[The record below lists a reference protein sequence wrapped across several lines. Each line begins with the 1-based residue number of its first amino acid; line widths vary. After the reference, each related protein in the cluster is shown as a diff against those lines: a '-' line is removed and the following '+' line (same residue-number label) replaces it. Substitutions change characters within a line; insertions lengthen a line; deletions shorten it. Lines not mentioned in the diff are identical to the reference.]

1 MRARFSFGRVPGR
14 GAFNLDVIRLHV
26 IVPRTPQSL
35 PPFAFANALLPPCT
49 FHTHPMSGRL
59 ARPLRRNIA
68 FPQCVAFG
76 AALRGGC
83 AAARRSMPMI
93 EPFFFLRQDDL
104 LPQVSMLLPTFSLV
118 SPIPV
123 LFLWA
128 SLRDQAALWS
138 PLRGLHPS
146 GGHPSPLRSLR
157 SLRVPCPAVRCAH
170 RRLRG
175 RRCRA
180 LLRRLGTSSFLHR
193 SLVLR
198 APLVSGCAVAIR
210 PASSA
215 FAVANAAS
223 LPSRLL
229 ASAQSP
235 LRLPVG
241 SLPEPISP
249 ALGTPDQVHW
259 TAFAGPTLT
268 PDAARCPVHFDLA
281 RTTPD
286 CAGANN

>member
-1 MRARFSFGRVPGR
+1 MSEP
-14 GAFNLDVIRLHV
+14 
-26 IVPRTPQSL
+26 PTPHSS

-76 AALRGGC
+76 AALRSGC
-83 AAARRSMPMI
+83 AAARSPMTTNMP
-93 EPFFFLRQDDL
+93 FLFLRQEDH
-104 LPQVSMLLPTFSLV
+104 LPQVPVSLPTIALV

-157 SLRVPCPAVRCAH
+157 SLRVPCPAARCAH
-170 RRLRG
+170 RRLPG
-175 RRCRA
+175 RRCHA
-180 LLRRLGTSSFLHR
+180 LLRRLGTSNFLHC
-193 SLVLR
+193 SLALR
-198 APLVSGCAVAIR
+198 APLVSGCAVAHR
-210 PASSA
+210 LASPA

-235 LRLPVG
+235 LRLPAG

-268 PDAARCPVHFDLA
+268 PDASMMQFPPASALSRKGQKSPFFSDL
-281 RTTPD
+281 RFERS
-286 CAGANN
+286 